1 MGFDETETEMEMGRM
16 NVAGMVDMVWGRRRA
31 AAPPEEDE
39 FERSRSTKAKNDRLS
54 VYEATMLKLR
64 RGSVQAFTAAPPDG
78 TTNGGGDDGAAAA
91 SAQNK
96 QTN

>member
-1 MGFDETETEMEMGRM
+1 ME
-16 NVAGMVDMVWGRRRA
+16 MVWGRRRA
-31 AAPPEEDE
+31 PPPPEGDDE
-39 FERSRSTKAKNDRLS
+39 IERSRSTKAKNDPLS

-78 TTNGGGDDGAAAA
+78 TNGGGRDGAATA